1 MDNPEQREAK
11 AEDQAAQPHESY
23 YQQQQHYG
31 HDAHSYD
38 HQQYHQHYQQQQAQA
53 AQAHYY
59 GYDPSLAQHHA
70 PPHYPHHQPPHHP
83 YAYPPQPYPPSVYN
97 QPNPYQPPPQPA
109 YPPAQDSAFPA
120 NSPLAAFFDPREPP
134 PAAVAAPASEEVRGR
149 VEKAVEYAAKN
160 GPQFEA
166 LMRDKQRGQPAYAF
180 LEAGGEG
187 ADYYRFRLWCALS
200 GSGAADAVAWTEGKS
215 AADGQAEQ
223 AVGKQGEADG
233 EHGSAE
239 VKVEG
244 EQEGEKQAVGGAPG
258 AQQAQT
264 GSEAPPAVPLPS
276 DSTPP
281 LPPEPPLPPMPPPPA
296 DPADVALQAAVAAA
310 GLPADVGG
318 RGGGA
323 ASGAERH
330 EGGHQGRQG
339 VGGVARGHGVG
350 AAHRVGAAGAH
361 GGAGRAAGAAAACD
375 LPRQRR
381 ALQQV
386 CGQRRALQ
394 QVCGQRRALQQVCP
408 TSLQQR
414 PQPGA
419 VDAVAAALQPC
430 LGFML
435 AALFHGGGDAQSSNQ
450 ERLGK
455 ILAFW
460 ASKEVY
466 PGEAMAHLGALM
478 RLPPHQHPPMPP
490 PPPVPAM
497 DYHAAGEWRACAVGK
512 GSGWHVCVLQVGAGV
527 TCLACVIQALSGSHP
542 HISLLSFAL
551 LTLCPLSSAPLP
563 LSHPHALPY
572 PSATQPYAHGMHP
585 HAPPPPAWPPLPP
598 HMPPM
603 PHDAAAP
610 ASAPVPATPP
620 SFPPPPAPATQPPHQ
635 PSPAPVPSAPPE
647 PQPPTPDAPPA
658 APAPTP
664 AEKAPYPL
672 FPPGLIPGMVRKKQ
686 VGSGVPY
693 APMAPH
699 DIPSTIPPPHE
710 SEEYLRAPHRRFF
723 KAIGETDPL
732 AEGDEDEEEDAEEA
746 DGGRGILGGGIG
758 KRGHGHGGHGV
769 GGGGKRG
776 PGAKP
781 RAMSPPPAIGM
792 EGGRAGTGHGRGR
805 AGTGHGGSGDWSGHG
820 GSGDWSGHGGSVDWS
835 GHGGERDWSGHGGS
849 GDWSG
854 HGGAGIGVGMEV
866 DPETGM
872 LPDGSVVQKPGMGG
886 ARLGL
891 GAAVEA
897 DAPSQYADVYSSFR
911 RMLSS
916 SKGEAMA
923 APASNPSNTVT
934 NISEFQCLAK
944 EKLPKQAYDYYASGA
959 EDQWTLAEN
968 RNAFERIR
976 FRPRILIDVS
986 SVDTTTS
993 VLGHRIS
1000 MPIMLAPT
1008 AFQRM
1013 AHPEGELA
1021 TARAAAKF
1029 DTAMVLSS
1037 WATSSVEEVASVG
1050 PGLRFFQLY
1059 VYKDRQVVEQ
1069 LVRRAERAGFK
1080 AIALTVDTPR
1090 LGRREAD
1097 IKKQSQESGLSSY
1110 VAGQIDRSLSWK
1122 DIAWLKSITS
1132 LPILVKGVIT
1142 AEDAEISIE
1151 YGAAGI
1157 IVSNHG
1163 ARQLDYVSATICA
1176 LEEYPTRLH
1185 CVWQHLC
1192 PPPSHHHLPSP
1203 SLPPP
1208 PPSFPHRVVWQ
1219 VVKAA
1224 RGRVPVFL
1232 DGGVRRGTDVLKALA
1247 LGAAGVFVGRPVP
1260 FALAVDGQAG
1270 VEKLLG
1276 ILKDEFELALA
1287 LAGCTRVADIKR
1299 CHVETEEDRLR
1310 KAITSRL

>member
-318 RGGGA
+318 EAVALLAGLSGTKEAIKGGKAWVAWRAGMGWAPHIAWVLRERMA
-323 ASGAERH
+323 ALAGQPERQLH
-330 EGGHQGRQG
+330 VIYLVNDVLFNRC
-339 VGGVARGHGVG
+339 VVNDVLFNRCV
-350 AAHRVGAAGAH
+350 VN
-361 GGAGRAAGAAAACD
+361 D
-375 LPRQRR
+375 VLFN
-381 ALQQV
+381 
-386 CGQRRALQ
+386 
-394 QVCGQRRALQQVCP
+394 
-408 TSLQQR
+408 SLQQR

-497 DYHAAGEWRACAVGK
+497 DYHAA
-512 GSGWHVCVLQVGAGV
+512 
-527 TCLACVIQALSGSHP
+527 
-542 HISLLSFAL
+542 
-551 LTLCPLSSAPLP
+551 
-563 LSHPHALPY
+563 
-572 PSATQPYAHGMHP
+572 ATQPYAHGMHP

-710 SEEYLRAPHRRFF
+710 SEEYLRRRIARFF

-746 DGGRGILGGGIG
+746 DGGRGILGAGIG

-792 EGGRAGTGHGRGR
+792 EGGGLGLGM
-805 AGTGHGGSGDWSGHG
+805 GGG
-820 GSGDWSGHGGSVDWS
+820 GLGLGM
-835 GHGGERDWSGHGGS
+835 
-849 GDWSG
+849 
-854 HGGAGIGVGMEV
+854 GGAGIGVGMEV

-897 DAPSQYADVYSSFR
+897 DAPSH
-911 RMLSS
+911 
-916 SKGEAMA
+916 SKGRAMA

-1029 DTAMVLSS
+1029 DTAMVSRSDKRGAAGNAQLLVFILPPPVFPASSSLFHSCLSFPPRFPLLRLLPLLSPPFPSRRPFHRAPSPWGEQVLSS

-1097 IKKQSQESGLSSY
+1097 IKNRFVLPPHLTLKNFEGLNLGSMDKSQESGLSSY

-1176 LEEYPTRLH
+1176 LEE
-1185 CVWQHLC
+1185 
-1192 PPPSHHHLPSP
+1192 
-1203 SLPPP
+1203 
-1208 PPSFPHRVVWQ
+1208 

>member
-1 MDNPEQREAK
+1 
-11 AEDQAAQPHESY
+11 
-23 YQQQQHYG
+23 
-31 HDAHSYD
+31 
-38 HQQYHQHYQQQQAQA
+38 
-53 AQAHYY
+53 
-59 GYDPSLAQHHA
+59 
-70 PPHYPHHQPPHHP
+70 
-83 YAYPPQPYPPSVYN
+83 
-97 QPNPYQPPPQPA
+97 
-109 YPPAQDSAFPA
+109 
-120 NSPLAAFFDPREPP
+120 
-134 PAAVAAPASEEVRGR
+134 
-149 VEKAVEYAAKN
+149 
-160 GPQFEA
+160 
-166 LMRDKQRGQPAYAF
+166 
-180 LEAGGEG
+180 
-187 ADYYRFRLWCALS
+187 
-200 GSGAADAVAWTEGKS
+200 
-215 AADGQAEQ
+215 
-223 AVGKQGEADG
+223 
-233 EHGSAE
+233 
-239 VKVEG
+239 
-244 EQEGEKQAVGGAPG
+244 
-258 AQQAQT
+258 
-264 GSEAPPAVPLPS
+264 
-276 DSTPP
+276 
-281 LPPEPPLPPMPPPPA
+281 
-296 DPADVALQAAVAAA
+296 
-310 GLPADVGG
+310 
-318 RGGGA
+318 
-323 ASGAERH
+323 
-330 EGGHQGRQG
+330 
-339 VGGVARGHGVG
+339 
-350 AAHRVGAAGAH
+350 
-361 GGAGRAAGAAAACD
+361 
-375 LPRQRR
+375 
-381 ALQQV
+381 
-386 CGQRRALQ
+386 
-394 QVCGQRRALQQVCP
+394 
-408 TSLQQR
+408 
-414 PQPGA
+414 
-419 VDAVAAALQPC
+419 
-430 LGFML
+430 
-435 AALFHGGGDAQSSNQ
+435 
-450 ERLGK
+450 
-455 ILAFW
+455 
-460 ASKEVY
+460 
-466 PGEAMAHLGALM
+466 
-478 RLPPHQHPPMPP
+478 
-490 PPPVPAM
+490 
-497 DYHAAGEWRACAVGK
+497 
-512 GSGWHVCVLQVGAGV
+512 
-527 TCLACVIQALSGSHP
+527 
-542 HISLLSFAL
+542 
-551 LTLCPLSSAPLP
+551 
-563 LSHPHALPY
+563 
-572 PSATQPYAHGMHP
+572 
-585 HAPPPPAWPPLPP
+585 
-598 HMPPM
+598 M

-620 SFPPPPAPATQPPHQ
+620 SFPPAPATQPPHQ

-647 PQPPTPDAPPA
+647 PQPPSSDAPPA
-658 APAPTP
+658 APAPPP
-664 AEKAPYPL
+664 AEKPPYPL

-710 SEEYLRAPHRRFF
+710 SEEYLRRRIARFF
-723 KAIGETDPL
+723 KAIGEQDPL
-732 AEGDEDEEEDAEEA
+732 ADGDEEEEDAEEA
-746 DGGRGILGGGIG
+746 DGGRGILGAGIG

-776 PGAKP
+776 SGAKP
-781 RAMSPPPAIGM
+781 RAMSPPAAMGM
-792 EGGRAGTGHGRGR
+792 EGGGLGLGM
-805 AGTGHGGSGDWSGHG
+805 GGG
-820 GSGDWSGHGGSVDWS
+820 GLGLGMGGP
-835 GHGGERDWSGHGGS
+835 GL
-849 GDWSG
+849 
-854 HGGAGIGVGMEV
+854 GVGMEV

-916 SKGEAMA
+916 PAKRAAMA
-923 APASNPSNTVT
+923 AASSNPSSTVT

-1097 IKKQSQESGLSSY
+1097 IKNRFVLPPHLTLKNFEGLNLGSMDKSQESGLSSY

-1122 DIAWLKSITS
+1122 DITWLKSITS

-1176 LEEYPTRLH
+1176 LEE
-1185 CVWQHLC
+1185 
-1192 PPPSHHHLPSP
+1192 
-1203 SLPPP
+1203 
-1208 PPSFPHRVVWQ
+1208 
-1219 VVKAA
+1219 VVKAT

-1310 KAITSRL
+1310 KAISSRL

>member
-59 GYDPSLAQHHA
+59 GYDPSHAQHHA

-200 GSGAADAVAWTEGKS
+200 GSGGADAVAWTEGKS

-318 RGGGA
+318 EAVALLAGLSGTKEAIKGGKAWVAWRAGMGWAPHIAWVLRERMA
-323 ASGAERH
+323 ALAGKPERQLH
-330 EGGHQGRQG
+330 VIYLVNDVLFNRC
-339 VGGVARGHGVG
+339 VVNDVLFNRCVVNDVLFN
-350 AAHRVGAAGAH
+350 RCVVNDVLFN
-361 GGAGRAAGAAAACD
+361 RCVVND
-375 LPRQRR
+375 VLFN
-381 ALQQV
+381 
-386 CGQRRALQ
+386 
-394 QVCGQRRALQQVCP
+394 
-408 TSLQQR
+408 SLQQR

-497 DYHAAGEWRACAVGK
+497 DYHAAAA
-512 GSGWHVCVLQVGAGV
+512 
-527 TCLACVIQALSGSHP
+527 
-542 HISLLSFAL
+542 
-551 LTLCPLSSAPLP
+551 
-563 LSHPHALPY
+563 
-572 PSATQPYAHGMHP
+572 QPYAHGMHP
-585 HAPPPPAWPPLPP
+585 HAPPPPTWPPLPP

-610 ASAPVPATPP
+610 ASAPVPVTPP

-647 PQPPTPDAPPA
+647 PQPPASDAPPA

-710 SEEYLRAPHRRFF
+710 SEEYLRRRIARFF

-746 DGGRGILGGGIG
+746 DGGRGILGAGIG

-792 EGGRAGTGHGRGR
+792 EGGGLGLGM
-805 AGTGHGGSGDWSGHG
+805 GGG
-820 GSGDWSGHGGSVDWS
+820 GLGLGM
-835 GHGGERDWSGHGGS
+835 
-849 GDWSG
+849 
-854 HGGAGIGVGMEV
+854 GGAGIGVGMEV

-916 SKGEAMA
+916 SYHT
-923 APASNPSNTVT
+923 S
-934 NISEFQCLAK
+934 ISE
-944 EKLPKQAYDYYASGA
+944 
-959 EDQWTLAEN
+959 
-968 RNAFERIR
+968 
-976 FRPRILIDVS
+976 
-986 SVDTTTS
+986 
-993 VLGHRIS
+993 
-1000 MPIMLAPT
+1000 
-1008 AFQRM
+1008 
-1013 AHPEGELA
+1013 
-1021 TARAAAKF
+1021 RAARK
-1029 DTAMVLSS
+1029 
-1037 WATSSVEEVASVG
+1037 
-1050 PGLRFFQLY
+1050 Y
-1059 VYKDRQVVEQ
+1059 
-1069 LVRRAERAGFK
+1069 ER
-1080 AIALTVDTPR
+1080 
-1090 LGRREAD
+1090 
-1097 IKKQSQESGLSSY
+1097 
-1110 VAGQIDRSLSWK
+1110 
-1122 DIAWLKSITS
+1122 
-1132 LPILVKGVIT
+1132 
-1142 AEDAEISIE
+1142 
-1151 YGAAGI
+1151 
-1157 IVSNHG
+1157 
-1163 ARQLDYVSATICA
+1163 
-1176 LEEYPTRLH
+1176 
-1185 CVWQHLC
+1185 
-1192 PPPSHHHLPSP
+1192 
-1203 SLPPP
+1203 
-1208 PPSFPHRVVWQ
+1208 
-1219 VVKAA
+1219 
-1224 RGRVPVFL
+1224 
-1232 DGGVRRGTDVLKALA
+1232 
-1247 LGAAGVFVGRPVP
+1247 
-1260 FALAVDGQAG
+1260 
-1270 VEKLLG
+1270 
-1276 ILKDEFELALA
+1276 
-1287 LAGCTRVADIKR
+1287 
-1299 CHVETEEDRLR
+1299 
-1310 KAITSRL
+1310 

>member
-318 RGGGA
+318 EAVALLAGLSGTKEAIKGGKAWVAWRAGMGWAPHIAWVLRERMA
-323 ASGAERH
+323 ALAGQPERQLH
-330 EGGHQGRQG
+330 VIYLVNDVLFNRC
-339 VGGVARGHGVG
+339 VVNDVLFNRCV
-350 AAHRVGAAGAH
+350 VN
-361 GGAGRAAGAAAACD
+361 D
-375 LPRQRR
+375 VLFN
-381 ALQQV
+381 
-386 CGQRRALQ
+386 
-394 QVCGQRRALQQVCP
+394 
-408 TSLQQR
+408 SLQQR

-497 DYHAAGEWRACAVGK
+497 DYHAA
-512 GSGWHVCVLQVGAGV
+512 
-527 TCLACVIQALSGSHP
+527 
-542 HISLLSFAL
+542 
-551 LTLCPLSSAPLP
+551 
-563 LSHPHALPY
+563 
-572 PSATQPYAHGMHP
+572 ATQPYAHGMHP

-710 SEEYLRAPHRRFF
+710 SEEYLRRRIARFF

-746 DGGRGILGGGIG
+746 DGGRGILGAGIG

-792 EGGRAGTGHGRGR
+792 EGGGLGLGMGGAGIGVGM
-805 AGTGHGGSGDWSGHG
+805 
-820 GSGDWSGHGGSVDWS
+820 
-835 GHGGERDWSGHGGS
+835 
-849 GDWSG
+849 
-854 HGGAGIGVGMEV
+854 GGAGIGVGMEV

-1097 IKKQSQESGLSSY
+1097 IKNRFVLPPHLTLKNFEGLNLGSMDKSQESGLSSY

-1176 LEEYPTRLH
+1176 LEE
-1185 CVWQHLC
+1185 
-1192 PPPSHHHLPSP
+1192 
-1203 SLPPP
+1203 
-1208 PPSFPHRVVWQ
+1208 

>member
-318 RGGGA
+318 EAVALLAGLSGTKEAIKGGKAWVAWRAGMGWAPHIAWVLRERMA
-323 ASGAERH
+323 ALAGQPERQLH
-330 EGGHQGRQG
+330 VIYLVNDVLFNRC
-339 VGGVARGHGVG
+339 VVNDV
-350 AAHRVGAAGAH
+350 
-361 GGAGRAAGAAAACD
+361 
-375 LPRQRR
+375 LFN
-381 ALQQV
+381 
-386 CGQRRALQ
+386 
-394 QVCGQRRALQQVCP
+394 
-408 TSLQQR
+408 SLQQR

-497 DYHAAGEWRACAVGK
+497 DYHAA
-512 GSGWHVCVLQVGAGV
+512 
-527 TCLACVIQALSGSHP
+527 
-542 HISLLSFAL
+542 
-551 LTLCPLSSAPLP
+551 
-563 LSHPHALPY
+563 
-572 PSATQPYAHGMHP
+572 ATQPYAHGMHP

-710 SEEYLRAPHRRFF
+710 SEEYLRRRIARFF

-746 DGGRGILGGGIG
+746 DGGRGILGAGIG

-792 EGGRAGTGHGRGR
+792 EGGGLGLGMGGGGLGLGMGGAGIGVGMGG
-805 AGTGHGGSGDWSGHG
+805 AGIGVGMGGAGIGVGMG
-820 GSGDWSGHGGSVDWS
+820 GAGIGVGMGGAGIGV
-835 GHGGERDWSGHGGS
+835 GM
-849 GDWSG
+849 
-854 HGGAGIGVGMEV
+854 GGAGIGVGMEV

-897 DAPSQYADVYSSFR
+897 DAPSH
-911 RMLSS
+911 

-1097 IKKQSQESGLSSY
+1097 IKNRFVLPPHLTLKNFEGLNLGSMDKSQESGLSSY

-1176 LEEYPTRLH
+1176 LEE
-1185 CVWQHLC
+1185 
-1192 PPPSHHHLPSP
+1192 
-1203 SLPPP
+1203 
-1208 PPSFPHRVVWQ
+1208 

>member
-1 MDNPEQREAK
+1 MTLTRTITNSTTNTTSSSRRK
-11 AEDQAAQPHESY
+11 RRRRTTTGTTRVSR
-23 YQQQQHYG
+23 
-31 HDAHSYD
+31 SITR
-38 HQQYHQHYQQQQAQA
+38 
-53 AQAHYY
+53 
-59 GYDPSLAQHHA
+59 

-318 RGGGA
+318 EAVALLAGLSGTKEAIKGGKAWVAWRAGMGWAPHIAWVLRERMA
-323 ASGAERH
+323 ALAGQPERQLH
-330 EGGHQGRQG
+330 VIYLVNDVLFNRCVVNDVLFNRCAPPRLPSPRCPVSPHSPPHSLHLTLSTSLSPPHSLHLTLSTSLSPPHSPHLTLPTPHQPPLGPG
-339 VGGVARGHGVG
+339 
-350 AAHRVGAAGAH
+350 
-361 GGAGRAAGAAAACD
+361 
-375 LPRQRR
+375 
-381 ALQQV
+381 
-386 CGQRRALQ
+386 
-394 QVCGQRRALQQVCP
+394 
-408 TSLQQR
+408 SLQQR

-512 GSGWHVCVLQVGAGV
+512 G
-527 TCLACVIQALSGSHP
+527 T
-542 HISLLSFAL
+542 
-551 LTLCPLSSAPLP
+551 
-563 LSHPHALPY
+563 
-572 PSATQPYAHGMHP
+572 TQPYAHGMHP

-710 SEEYLRAPHRRFF
+710 SEEYLRRRIARFF

-746 DGGRGILGGGIG
+746 DGGRGILGAGIG

-792 EGGRAGTGHGRGR
+792 EGGGLGLGMGGGGLGLGMGGAGIGVGMGG
-805 AGTGHGGSGDWSGHG
+805 AGIGVGMGGAGIGVGMG
-820 GSGDWSGHGGSVDWS
+820 GAGIGVGMGGAGIGV
-835 GHGGERDWSGHGGS
+835 GM
-849 GDWSG
+849 
-854 HGGAGIGVGMEV
+854 GGAGIGVGMEV

-1013 AHPEGELA
+1013 AHPEVFILSPPVFPASSSLFHSCLSSPPRFPLLRLLPLLSPPFPSRRPFHRAPSPWGEQ
-1021 TARAAAKF
+1021 
-1029 DTAMVLSS
+1029 VLSS

-1176 LEEYPTRLH
+1176 LEE
-1185 CVWQHLC
+1185 
-1192 PPPSHHHLPSP
+1192 
-1203 SLPPP
+1203 
-1208 PPSFPHRVVWQ
+1208 